1 MNRNY
6 FRILSA
12 TFFFSL
18 CLQFFAAPGVSRAN
32 HLFFDSEDSVY
43 AFQGINAFHKDSS
56 GKVKFTQS
64 KEVNISMEQK
74 TSGDATEK
82 EGGDAVAGDELDEE
96 GLDDSFEDLEDPFAE
111 ETPEYPAINDPYE
124 GYNRFMFN
132 VNDKAYTYVLK
143 PIATGYTKVV
153 PEPVR
158 LAIKNLFLNVRSPV
172 NFVSSVVQGDMDKT
186 GRVLSRLIINTTV
199 GLGGLFDVAS
209 KFDIEPV
216 DEDFDQALGHHGVPT
231 GPYIVLPLLGPSS
244 GRNAMGTVV
253 DTLLNPTTFVSPSFA
268 VGTGITFTNI
278 TNETSF
284 NLDAYDDLKESA
296 VDPYI
301 SLRDFNHQYREGLV
315 RK

>member
-1 MNRNY
+1 
-6 FRILSA
+6 
-12 TFFFSL
+12 
-18 CLQFFAAPGVSRAN
+18 
-32 HLFFDSEDSVY
+32 
-43 AFQGINAFHKDSS
+43 
-56 GKVKFTQS
+56 
-64 KEVNISMEQK
+64 MEKK
-74 TSGDATEK
+74 TSGDKTE
-82 EGGDAVAGDELDEE
+82 EDGEVTADDELGEE
-96 GLDDSFEDLEDPFAE
+96 GLSDDFEDLEDPFAS
-111 ETPEYPAINDPYE
+111 ETPEYPPINDPYE
-124 GYNRFMFN
+124 NYNRFMFN

-143 PIATGYTKVV
+143 PVATGYSKVV

-158 LAIKNLFLNVRSPV
+158 VAVKNLFLNVRSPV
-172 NFVSSVVQGDMDKT
+172 NFVSSVIQGDMDKT
-186 GRVLSRLIINTTV
+186 GRVLSRLLINTTI

-216 DEDFDQALGHHGVPT
+216 DEDFDQALGHYGVST

-244 GRNAMGTVV
+244 GRNAVGTAF

-284 NLDAYDDLKESA
+284 NLNAYDDLKESA

>member
-6 FRILSA
+6 LRILSVA
-12 TFFFSL
+12 FFFSL
-18 CLQFFAAPGVSRAN
+18 CLPLVVAPGVSHAT
-32 HLFFDSEDSVY
+32 HLFSDPEDSVV
-43 AFQGINAFHKDSS
+43 AFQGINAFQGD
-56 GKVKFTQS
+56 GGLEKVTQS
-64 KEVNISMEQK
+64 REVNISMEKK
-74 TSGDATEK
+74 TSGDKTE
-82 EGGDAVAGDELDEE
+82 EDGEVTADDELGEE
-96 GLDDSFEDLEDPFAE
+96 GLSDDFEDLEDPFAS
-111 ETPEYPAINDPYE
+111 ETPEYPPINDPYE
-124 GYNRFMFN
+124 NYNRFMFN

-143 PIATGYTKVV
+143 PVATGYSKVV

-158 LAIKNLFLNVRSPV
+158 VAVKNLFLNVRSPV
-172 NFVSSVVQGDMDKT
+172 NFVSSVIQGDMDKT
-186 GRVLSRLIINTTV
+186 GRVLSRLLINTTI

-216 DEDFDQALGHHGVPT
+216 DEDFDQALGHYGVST

-244 GRNAMGTVV
+244 GRNAVGTAF

-284 NLDAYDDLKESA
+284 NLNAYDDLKESA